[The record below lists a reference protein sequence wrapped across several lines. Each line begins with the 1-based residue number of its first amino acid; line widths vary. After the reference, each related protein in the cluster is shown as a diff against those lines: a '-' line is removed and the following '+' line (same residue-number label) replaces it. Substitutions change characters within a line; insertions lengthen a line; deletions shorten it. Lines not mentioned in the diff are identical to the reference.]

1 MRLFAWGSALGLAA
15 CQLVAGIKE
24 GSSHGPCT
32 TNSDCPASES
42 CVAAHCQAK
51 GASGAAGSGAK
62 GGGGGT
68 TGGTGGGG
76 KSMGGSSAHAGS
88 GVSAGASGMA
98 QAGATVAQGGDG
110 GSGGSGSGRGGGSG
124 SGGDGGGSDGGEAGA
139 GDTSGTG
146 GRGGSGGDA
155 MGGTGGGG
163 AGAGGAGAGGVAG
176 TTAGTGGGGMA
187 GTGGTGPGPIR
198 IMPLGDGITAGTCM
212 RAFLWK
218 KLTDNAYPAFDFV
231 GSRTAGDT
239 CAPTEYDKNHEGHSG
254 YRVTD
259 LLSAT
264 SLHTDSGGDP
274 YTGSSADL
282 ALWFDGRPADI
293 VPMVF
298 GSNDLLSTSS
308 TATDVMSAYSQILA
322 KLRSVNSHVTLLV
335 GLLPPMAT
343 NKCNTACST
352 RLSEVNTA
360 IPTWV
365 ASANTTDSPVIVVDL
380 NTGFDTANTTDGIK
394 PNDVGAQFL
403 ADRWYA
409 AIAAL

>member
-1 MRLFAWGSALGLAA
+1 MRLLAWGCAVGLAA

-32 TNSDCPASES
+32 TNSECPASET

-51 GASGAAGSGAK
+51 GTSGGAGSGAK
-62 GGGGGT
+62 AGGGGVSGVA
-68 TGGTGGGG
+68 GGAG
-76 KSMGGSSAHAGS
+76 KSMGGSSGHAGS
-88 GVSAGASGMA
+88 SASAGGSGMS

-110 GSGGSGSGRGGGSG
+110 GGGGGGGVSGG
-124 SGGDGGGSDGGEAGA
+124 GGDGGGSDAGDAGA
-139 GDTSGTG
+139 GDTTGAG
-146 GRGGSGGDA
+146 GRGGAGGA
-155 MGGTGGGG
+155 AGGG
-163 AGAGGAGAGGVAG
+163 AGAGGAGAGTGGAGGVAG
-176 TTAGTGGGGMA
+176 TTAGSSGSSGMA
-187 GTGGTGPGPIR
+187 GTGGAGPIR

-218 KLTDNAYPAFDFV
+218 ELTDNAYPAFDFV
-231 GSRTAGDT
+231 GTRTAGDT

-282 ALWFDGRPADI
+282 AAWFDGRPADI
-293 VPMVF
+293 VLMVF

-308 TATDVMSAYSQILA
+308 TAADTQSAYSAILA
-322 KLRSVNSHVTLLV
+322 KLRSVNAHVTLLV
-335 GLLPPMAT
+335 GLLPPMST
-343 NKCNTACST
+343 SKCGTTCAT
-352 RLSEVNTA
+352 RLSEVNAA
-360 IPTWV
+360 IPGW
-365 ASANTTDSPVIVVDL
+365 AAAANTTDSRVIVVDL
-380 NTGFDTANTTDGIK
+380 NTGFDVTNTTDGIK

-403 ADRWYA
+403 ADRWYS
-409 AIAAL
+409 AIDAL